1 MSGHIPLTP
10 LKGGRGKGVLG
21 GINKININISIIIIY
36 NININKKLFNNMI

>member
-21 GINKININISIIIIY
+21 GINKINNNISIIVI
-36 NININKKLFNNMI
+36 